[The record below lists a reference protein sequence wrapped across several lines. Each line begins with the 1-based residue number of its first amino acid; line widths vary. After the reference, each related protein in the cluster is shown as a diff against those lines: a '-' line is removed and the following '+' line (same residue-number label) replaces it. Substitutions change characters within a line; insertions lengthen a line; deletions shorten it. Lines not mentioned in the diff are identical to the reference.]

1 MRSPGLVENGPVL
14 VLAPFGRDAGV
25 ICSMLGELGVDA
37 REQSDLPE
45 LVGGLGGAA
54 AAVIA
59 EEALVH
65 EHRGAL
71 AEWIGRQPPW
81 SDFPFV
87 LLTLR
92 VGQTGAGLAEL
103 IDLLGNVTVLERP
116 LAATSLN
123 SAVRSAVRGRAR
135 QRQAEHYLTELKN
148 LADSLERRV
157 EERTEQLSEANKR
170 LIAEIAERERT
181 ETALRHAQK
190 MEAIGQLTGGIA
202 HDFNNLLMTIT
213 GSLELIAVRVSD
225 ERIQRYVRNAMHGAR
240 RGAKLVGQL
249 LAFSRKQHLAPE
261 PVDINELVR
270 TTADLL
276 SLIMGT
282 AIRVDVMTEKDIWPA
297 LVDATQLELM
307 LINLAINARDAMPDG
322 GILSIE
328 TAGLDRVP
336 DELKNELKV
345 GKYVSIAVRDTGAG
359 MSPDVLARAFE
370 PFFTTKAPGKGTGL
384 GLPQVYGFARQS
396 GGTVTIESQVAQGT
410 VVRIF
415 LPRSADAVLKK
426 GADSEIATGA
436 GAREVIL
443 VVDDD
448 ISVLETTRGMLDDL
462 GYRPVVAEGAEA
474 ALAAIANQVVDL
486 AIIDIAMPGASGLDI
501 GLQLQQRQPGL
512 PVLFCSGYPDLIDT
526 TSKRVSSGLLLSKPY
541 SSRELSAKVESMLRA
556 RRMPSPVMVAGA
568 EKTAGTQNS
577 PS

>member
-1 MRSPGLVENGPVL
+1 MRSPGRVRNGPVL

-25 ICSMLGELGVDA
+25 ICSMLGDVGVEA
-37 REQSDLPE
+37 REQSDLSK
-45 LVGGLGGAA
+45 LVAGLDSAA

-71 AEWIGRQPPW
+71 AEWIGHQPPW

-92 VGQTGAGLAEL
+92 VGHNGAGLAQL
-103 IDLLGNVTVLERP
+103 INLLGNVTVLERP
-116 LAATSLN
+116 LAATSLK
-123 SAVRSAVRGRAR
+123 SAVLSAVRGRAR
-135 QRQAEHYLTELKN
+135 QRQAEHYLKELKN
-148 LADSLERRV
+148 LAESLEHRV

-170 LIAEIAERERT
+170 LMAEMAERERT
-181 ETALRHAQK
+181 EAALRQAQK

-213 GSLELIAVRVSD
+213 GSLELIRVRVSD
-225 ERIQRYVRNAMHGAR
+225 ERIQRYVRNAMHGAQ

-249 LAFSRKQHLAPE
+249 LAFSRKQNLAPE
-261 PVDINELVR
+261 PVDINDLVR
-270 TTADLL
+270 TTAELL

-282 AIRVDVMTEKDIWPA
+282 AIRVDVMTEKDVWPA

-345 GKYVSIAVRDTGAG
+345 GQYVSIAVRDTGTG
-359 MSPDVLARAFE
+359 MSPDVMARALE

-384 GLPQVYGFARQS
+384 GLSQVYGFARQS
-396 GGTVTIESQVAQGT
+396 GGTVTIESQVGLGT
-410 VVRIF
+410 VVRIL
-415 LPRSADAVLKK
+415 LPRSTDSALKQRT
-426 GADSEIATGA
+426 DTEMATGT

-448 ISVLETTRGMLDDL
+448 ISVLETTGGMLDDL
-462 GYRPVVAEGAEA
+462 GYRPVVAENAEA
-474 ALAAIANQVVDL
+474 ALAAIASQVVDL
-486 AIIDIAMPGASGLDI
+486 AILDIAMPGVSGLDI

-541 SSRELSAKVESMLRA
+541 SSRELSAKLDSMLRA
-556 RRMPSPVMVAGA
+556 KRMPSPVMVAGTEKSA
-568 EKTAGTQNS
+568 ETQK
-577 PS
+577 